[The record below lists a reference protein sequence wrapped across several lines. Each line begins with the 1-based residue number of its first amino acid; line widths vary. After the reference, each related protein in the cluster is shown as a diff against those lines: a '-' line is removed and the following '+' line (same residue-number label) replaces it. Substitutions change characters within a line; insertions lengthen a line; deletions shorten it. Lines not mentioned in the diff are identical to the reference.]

1 MNEKLANPSKK
12 IQNQIEHSR
21 KIGNPKICGFYE
33 CMEYR
38 DVFTTWIRI
47 VRQQRIDHENRIFT
61 GTFMNVHN

>member
-1 MNEKLANPSKK
+1 MNEKLVNPSKK

-38 DVFTTWIRI
+38 DVLATWMRI
-47 VRQQRIDHENRIFT
+47 VRQQRIDHENRIFIRYI
-61 GTFMNVHN
+61 HECA